1 MNYKIIKAK
10 GCKVIELEVALTKSL
25 SENHKTI
32 VNHWKRF
39 NHEFRIRQVELA
51 GNWLKYGVTKQID
64 DQYFYSTAILKLI
77 EVAGFSEEELKIG
90 EYMCFDHR
98 GHMGLLKSTLNN
110 IYKKVIPESDFNI
123 DESRTTIHY
132 EQYDRRF
139 YGTSLAH

>member
-1 MNYKIIKAK
+1 
-10 GCKVIELEVALTKSL
+10 
-25 SENHKTI
+25 
-32 VNHWKRF
+32 
-39 NHEFRIRQVELA
+39 LA

-132 EQYDRRF
+132 EQYGRRF